1 MRYQL
6 EQEIDLPRER
16 VVELMLNHQNL
27 TKWQPDLLRVE
38 HLSGVPGQ
46 VGAKTKQVNR
56 QGNGELEII
65 ETITVRSPP
74 EELCATYEAGSV
86 WNLIECRFYDI
97 GVNRTKWVLTSD
109 FRSTNIMMKLMTIFT
124 PGMFRKQTT
133 KFMNR
138 FKEFAEASA

>member
-1 MRYQL
+1 MRYRL
-6 EQEIDLPRER
+6 EQEINLHRDR
-16 VVELMLNHQNL
+16 VFALMLDHQNL
-27 TKWQPDLLRVE
+27 TKWQPDLLSVE

-56 QGNGELEII
+56 QGKGELEII
-65 ETITVRSPP
+65 ETITVRKPP

-97 GVNRTKWVLTSD
+97 GNDRTRWVLTSD
-109 FRSTNIMMKLMTIFT
+109 FRSTNIMLKLMTIFT
-124 PGMFRKQTT
+124 PGMFKKQTA

-138 FKEFAEASA
+138 FKEFAEANS